1 MSKQIFIRVVVGF
14 FALLLFSKAGMATA
28 VYSNKYM
35 SETAC
40 FVQSTDNLEQKGIVE
55 PVLQLQSPASSSRIL
70 KFIEKEVKA
79 PERSTFAQKKQ
90 STHYFLNY
98 HHTNLYKGISI
109 YLFNCV
115 FII

>member
-1 MSKQIFIRVVVGF
+1 MRKQIFTRVVAGF

-28 VYSNKYM
+28 VYSNKYT

-40 FVQSTDNLEQKGIVE
+40 FVQSTNDLDQKGIVE

-70 KFIEKEVKA
+70 KFIEKEVKV
-79 PERSTFAQKKQ
+79 PERSAYAHKKQ
-90 STHYFLNY
+90 SIHYFLNY
-98 HHTNLYKGISI
+98 HHANLCKGISI

>member
-1 MSKQIFIRVVVGF
+1 MRKLVFIKVVVVF

-28 VYSNKYM
+28 VYLDNNS

-40 FVQSTDNLEQKGIVE
+40 FVKSSDNIDQKGIVE
-55 PVLQLQSPASSSRIL
+55 PVLQLQSPASSGRIL
-70 KFIEKEVKA
+70 NFIENNLKA